1 MNCKSIVKNSATNQA
16 LVRCNVNCKQKRAQG
31 KEEPKSIE
39 KTSATNQ
46 ALVRCNA
53 FCKQNKRLDIRRKI
67 FIYKRK
73 SRKSSRNTQEDV
85 NI

>member
-53 FCKQNKRLDIRRKI
+53 FCKQNKTRANRSLHCSKYSQNASIDPIL
-67 FIYKRK
+67 
-73 SRKSSRNTQEDV
+73 E
-85 NI
+85 